1 MKKKTELLSLIK
13 DWASAEESS
22 NSNQL
27 QNLLT
32 DDFSGIGPRGFV
44 LDKSQWVHRFS
55 GGFKYNMLDIQD
67 VDLKIHKNVAVV
79 VALQKQKATYQGH
92 PSDGEF
98 RMSQTWLRE
107 NGDWHMA
114 NLQLST
120 INATIPGQPQQ

>member
-1 MKKKTELLSLIK
+1 MKKETELLVLIK
-13 DWASAEESS
+13 DWTKAEETS
-22 NSNQL
+22 NSDHL
-27 QNLLT
+27 KNLLT

-44 LDKSQWVHRFS
+44 LDKSQWIHLFS
-55 GGFKYNMLDIQD
+55 GGFKYEMLDIRD

-79 VALQKQKATYQGH
+79 VARQKQKATYQGH

-107 NGDWHMA
+107 NGGWHMA

-120 INATIPGQPQQ
+120 IQANIPGNR